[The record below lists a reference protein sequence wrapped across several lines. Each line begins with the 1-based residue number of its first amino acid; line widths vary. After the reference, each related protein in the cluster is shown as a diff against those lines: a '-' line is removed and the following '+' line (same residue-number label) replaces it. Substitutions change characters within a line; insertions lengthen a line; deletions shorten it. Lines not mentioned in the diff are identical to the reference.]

1 MSFDFEE
8 YCENH
13 PDFNDAMNGMYK
25 EETASIFEEINND
38 MEEFFNHIDGIIH
51 KDPDEVDVI
60 TDHLPEPKCGMD
72 ELVESLSDKEAEY
85 WEMKA
90 EVHFGL

>member
-1 MSFDFEE
+1 MRNLFDKEFVKEMD
-8 YCENH
+8 
-13 PDFNDAMNGMYK
+13 DFFDEMDKVIGK
-25 EETASIFEEINND
+25 VETTNC
-38 MEEFFNHIDGIIH
+38 DGVNFSKIG

-72 ELVESLSDKEAEY
+72 ELVESLSDEDAEY

-90 EVHFGL
+90 ELHFEK

>member
-25 EETASIFEEINND
+25 EE
-38 MEEFFNHIDGIIH
+38 IIH
-51 KDPDEVDVI
+51 KDPEEVDVI
-60 TDHLPEPKCGMD
+60 TNHLPEPKCGMD
-72 ELVESLSDKEAEY
+72 SLVESLSDKEAEY

-90 EVHFGL
+90 EVHFGI